1 MLPAI
6 LAVIP
11 PWFPWPP
18 VNTQHDAYHG
28 SDQSR
33 NVPRQYSSYHGHN
46 QPHPRRRGPRHLEQ
60 DRTRA
65 AFHRRRLDSLG
76 ITAVQHQPD
85 NLLPPPAAPL
95 PQVGLVDLPR
105 AGLPAD
111 DSPYMAGNP
120 ADPLHP
126 PAQLS
131 YSAVAQIY
139 PKTLARPSDQP
150 GSPAGWGA
158 VDPTRADCDSDIEE
172 SASPLPL
179 LPSYPLHTG
188 SPAPLQKPTPV
199 RQQNGADL
207 SSVTVKNM
215 RMKITLLL
223 RHESGW
229 TMRAV

>member
-1 MLPAI
+1 M
-6 LAVIP
+6 
-11 PWFPWPP
+11 
-18 VNTQHDAYHG
+18 
-28 SDQSR
+28 
-33 NVPRQYSSYHGHN
+33 
-46 QPHPRRRGPRHLEQ
+46 
-60 DRTRA
+60 
-65 AFHRRRLDSLG
+65 
-76 ITAVQHQPD
+76 
-85 NLLPPPAAPL
+85 
-95 PQVGLVDLPR
+95 VDLPR

-111 DSPYMAGNP
+111 DPPCMAGNP

-139 PKTLARPSDQP
+139 PKTFARPSDQP

-207 SSVTVKNM
+207 SSFCFSSGPLQIPPPPSSSRRPLPRLHPRDSLSEIRKPVKYL
-215 RMKITLLL
+215 KCLLTQNI
-223 RHESGW
+223 E
-229 TMRAV
+229 RAVTKSRGGRGGWGGKFV